1 MTSLDCLLLE
11 LHLAD
16 AIELCPKR
24 VVLSTQLRE
33 LAVDHGMWEEE
44 PEEPEK
50 GAGGAGGAGETP
62 MDEAALTTALA
73 AEEAAEAALAVETVL
88 SESEDEAVITA
99 AQHDANGGEGEGA
112 PPGSTRAPRKRN
124 PAPKRGGTPSRA
136 PTDGAQDDAS
146 LADALGAMALA
157 SAEAPAT
164 APRPKGRKTATA
176 GRTNGRASE
185 AEAEPAVP
193 SAFPVPV
200 PKLSVPGGVI
210 NVHLLASDGRELQVM
225 TSDDL

>member
-1 MTSLDCLLLE
+1 MTFLDCLLLE

-33 LAVDHGMWEEE
+33 LAVDHGMWE
-44 PEEPEK
+44 EEPEK

-99 AQHDANGGEGEGA
+99 AQHDANGCEGEGA

-157 SAEAPAT
+157 SAEAPTT